1 MREILFRGKCRKSG
15 RWIYG
20 DLLKLGEN
28 DYSIYEEGK
37 VFFFPVR
44 EETIGQYIGLKDYDG
59 NRIFEGDIIKVSRK
73 SKCGF
78 GDIYGL
84 VVAEWDS
91 KQKAFVLLPSDDYFD
106 DIKHNIRFQHNT
118 PEINVHECMIT
129 LLGELRYSYKDSIQ

>member
-1 MREILFRGKCRKSG
+1 MKMREILFRGKCRKSG
-15 RWIYG
+15 KWIYG
-20 DLLKLGEN
+20 DLLKHGEN

-37 VFFFPVR
+37 EYSIPVR
-44 EETIGQYIGLKDYDG
+44 EETIGQYIGLKDCSG

-91 KQKAFVLLPSDDYFD
+91 KQKAFTLIPSDDYFEEVRL
-106 DIKHNIRFQHNT
+106 IAVVNNKYNN
-118 PEINVHECMIT
+118 PG
-129 LLGELRYSYKDSIQ
+129 LYKEVIA

>member
-1 MREILFRGKCRKSG
+1 MKMREILFRGKCRKSG

-20 DLLKLGEN
+20 DLLKHGKN

-37 VFFFPVR
+37 AYSIPVR

-59 NRIFEGDIIKVSRK
+59 NRIFEGDIIKVLRK

-91 KQKAFVLLPSDDYFD
+91 KQKAFVLLPSDNYFD
-106 DIKHNIRFQHNT
+106 DIR
-118 PEINVHECMIT
+118 MIAVVNNKYNNPD
-129 LLGELRYSYKDSIQ
+129 LYKEVIA

>member
-1 MREILFRGKCRKSG
+1 M
-15 RWIYG
+15 
-20 DLLKLGEN
+20 LKHGEN

-37 VFFFPVR
+37 ECSISVR
-44 EETIGQYIGLKDYDG
+44 EETIGQYIGLKDCDG

-106 DIKHNIRFQHNT
+106 DIR
-118 PEINVHECMIT
+118 MIAVVNNKYNNPD
-129 LLGELRYSYKDSIQ
+129 LYKEVIA

>member
-1 MREILFRGKCRKSG
+1 M
-15 RWIYG
+15 
-20 DLLKLGEN
+20 LKHGEN

-37 VFFFPVR
+37 AYSIPVR

-73 SKCGF
+73 SKCGV

-91 KQKAFVLLPSDDYFD
+91 KQKAFVLLPSDNYFD
-106 DIKHNIRFQHNT
+106 DIR
-118 PEINVHECMIT
+118 MIAVVNNKYNNPD
-129 LLGELRYSYKDSIQ
+129 LYKEVIA

>member
-1 MREILFRGKCRKSG
+1 M
-15 RWIYG
+15 
-20 DLLKLGEN
+20 LKHGEN
-28 DYSIYEEGK
+28 DYSIYEGGK
-37 VFFFPVR
+37 AYSIPVR

-91 KQKAFVLLPSDDYFD
+91 KQKAFVLLPSDDYFEFN
-106 DIKHNIRFQHNT
+106 DIRIIAV
-118 PEINVHECMIT
+118 INNKYNNPD
-129 LLGELRYSYKDSIQ
+129 LYKEVIA

>member
-1 MREILFRGKCRKSG
+1 MEMREILFRGKCRKSG
-15 RWIYG
+15 KWIYG
-20 DLLKLGEN
+20 NLLKHGEN
-28 DYSIYEEGK
+28 DYSIYEKGK
-37 VFFFPVR
+37 AYSIPVN
-44 EETIGQYIGLKDYDG
+44 EETIGQYIGLKDCNG

-106 DIKHNIRFQHNT
+106 DIG
-118 PEINVHECMIT
+118 MIAVVNNKYNNPD
-129 LLGELRYSYKDSIQ
+129 LYKEVIA